1 MDWEWNRSFA
11 QTPTAYWLNIG
22 QKGFGGG
29 GGGGGGWSSVSGI
42 CQEWALIFNFILN
55 KF

>member
-22 QKGFGGG
+22 QKGLGGG
-29 GGGGGGWSSVSGI
+29 GGGGGVVLVVFVKNGLSFSISY
-42 CQEWALIFNFILN
+42 
-55 KF
+55 